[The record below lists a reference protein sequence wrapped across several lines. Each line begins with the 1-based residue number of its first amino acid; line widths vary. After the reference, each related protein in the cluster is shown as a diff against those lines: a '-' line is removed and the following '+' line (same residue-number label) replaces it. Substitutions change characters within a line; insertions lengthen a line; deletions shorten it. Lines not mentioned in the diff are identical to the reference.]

1 MASNSSSHRIP
12 PVVGVVLA
20 LVVLGAAG
28 WGIIALSQAKP
39 EEKDGGGAPQGM
51 PPATVIMGTVESR
64 LSAQTQ
70 TIVGTLRAKSR
81 SDIAAR
87 ESGAIVSIEVDEGDV
102 VKKDEIIAKLDGRR
116 LEAQIAEAKAQIT
129 VAAATVHQKKSRE
142 KRSAIDLAM
151 KEKLFAQKAISESE
165 VLDARS
171 TNNVDNSVYKAT
183 EDSLKAARSRLE
195 LLTVRLEDLVVR
207 APFDGRVVARHVEPG
222 EWVAA
227 GAHVVTLVSTGEI
240 EAWLQVPER
249 FADSVRGQEIP
260 VSIKATGT
268 TVTSTALTVIPEAE
282 AATRNLQV
290 VATLANP
297 GGNLLPG
304 LSVSAELPVTS
315 REERL
320 TVPVNA
326 IKQGYTGA
334 GIFVPMAKE
343 GSPMPLARRL
353 PVEVLF
359 QENGVAYI
367 TAEGLKAG
375 DLVVVEGNE
384 RLFPFQPLNVQTREE
399 NPAKGTQK

>member
-1 MASNSSSHRIP
+1 MASESSSHRIP
-12 PVVGVVLA
+12 PIVGIVLG

-28 WGIIALSQAKP
+28 WGITALSEAEP
-39 EEKDGGGAPQGM
+39 EGEGGAAAPQGM
-51 PPATVIMGTVESR
+51 PPATVIMGTVESQV
-64 LSAQTQ
+64 SAQTQ
-70 TIVGTLRAKSR
+70 SIVGTLRAKSR
-81 SDIAAR
+81 SEIAAR
-87 ESGAIVSIEVDEGDV
+87 EAGAILTIEADEGDV
-102 VKKDEIIAKLDGRR
+102 VKKDAIIATLDGRR

-151 KEKLFAQKAISESE
+151 KEKLFLQKAISESE

-171 TNNVDNSVYKAT
+171 ANNVDSSVYQAA
-183 EDSLKAARSRLE
+183 EDSLEAAKSRLE
-195 LLTVRLEDLVVR
+195 LLTVRLDDLIVR

-227 GAHVVTLVSTGEI
+227 GAHVITLVSTGEI

-249 FADSVRGQEIP
+249 FADSVRGKEIP

-268 TVTSTALTVIPEAE
+268 TVTSTSLTIIPEAE
-282 AATRNLQV
+282 AATRTLQV

-297 GGNLLPG
+297 EGTLFPG

-315 REERL
+315 REARL

-326 IKQGYTGA
+326 IKQGYAGP
-334 GIFVPMAKE
+334 GIFVPMEKE
-343 GSPMPLARRL
+343 DSPMPVARRL

-359 QENGVAYI
+359 QENGIAFI
-367 TAEGLKAG
+367 IAEGLKAG
-375 DLVVVEGNE
+375 DQVVVEGNE
-384 RLFPFQPLNVQTREE
+384 RLFPFQPLNIQVREE
-399 NPAKGTQK
+399 EPAKGARK

>member
-1 MASNSSSHRIP
+1 MASESSSHRIP
-12 PVVGVVLA
+12 PIVGIVLG

-28 WGIIALSQAKP
+28 WGITALSEAEP
-39 EEKDGGGAPQGM
+39 EGEGGAAAPQGM
-51 PPATVIMGTVESR
+51 PPATVIMGTVESQV
-64 LSAQTQ
+64 SAQTQ
-70 TIVGTLRAKSR
+70 SIVGTLRAKSR
-81 SDIAAR
+81 SEIAAR
-87 ESGAIVSIEVDEGDV
+87 EAGAILTIEADEGDV
-102 VKKDEIIAKLDGRR
+102 VKKDAIIATLDGRR

-151 KEKLFAQKAISESE
+151 KEKLFLQKAISESE

-171 TNNVDNSVYKAT
+171 ANNVDSSVYQAA
-183 EDSLKAARSRLE
+183 EDSLEAAKSRLE
-195 LLTVRLEDLVVR
+195 LLTVRLDDLIVR

-227 GAHVVTLVSTGEI
+227 GAHVITLVSTGEI

-249 FADSVRGQEIP
+249 FADSVCGKEIP

-268 TVTSTALTVIPEAE
+268 TVTSTSLTIIPEAE
-282 AATRNLQV
+282 AATRTLQV

-297 GGNLLPG
+297 EGTLFPG

-315 REERL
+315 REARL

-326 IKQGYTGA
+326 IKQGYAGP
-334 GIFVPMAKE
+334 GIFVPMEKE
-343 GSPMPLARRL
+343 DSPMPVARRL

-359 QENGVAYI
+359 QENGIAFI
-367 TAEGLKAG
+367 IAEGLKAG
-375 DLVVVEGNE
+375 DQVVVEGNE
-384 RLFPFQPLNVQTREE
+384 RLFPFQPLNIQVREE
-399 NPAKGTQK
+399 EPAKGARK